1 MLLGFDGGS
10 FTRDRAAYAHCVGR
24 VRTGCLNWNRGT
36 VGASGRLPFGGLR
49 KSGNDRPA
57 GISATL
63 YCTVV
68 QAHLESQAGFDPASL
83 PPGMPKP

>member
-1 MLLGFDGGS
+1 
-10 FTRDRAAYAHCVGR
+10 
-24 VRTGCLNWNRGT
+24 
-36 VGASGRLPFGGLR
+36 VGASRTHPFGGSG

-57 GISATL
+57 GVSATL

-68 QAHLESQAGFDPASL
+68 QAHLESEAGFDPESL